1 MAGKAATWPDWP
13 EFTAS
18 NAEDGDDLVGHKKS
32 IIEKYGK
39 DSLVKSWLK
48 VCKELE
54 SVTAKISAVGNSIIP
69 DIQYDDIFLLGP
81 EEKQELK
88 DVGCF
93 VVRNVYS
100 SEQADEWFKNLKD
113 YVAANRQSIGGTH
126 SRALHL
132 IPID

>member
-1 MAGKAATWPDWP
+1 MAGKAVSWPDWP

-18 NAEDGDDLVGHKKS
+18 TAEGGDDLVGYKQV

-39 DSLVKSWLK
+39 DSLIKSWLK

-54 SVTAKISAVGNSIIP
+54 SVTTEISAAGNSIIP
-69 DIQYDDIFLLGP
+69 DVQYDELFTLGP
-81 EEKQELK
+81 KEKQKLK

-100 SEQADEWFKNLKD
+100 TEETDELFKNLKS
-113 YVAANRQSIGGTH
+113 YVAANRSSIKGK
-126 SRALHL
+126 R
-132 IPID
+132 